1 MNSTA
6 LANKRFQRFFAM
18 ALVGVMITFSAT
30 ACGETKVAQCN
41 KLIEVINKG
50 EEIDQKFEAD
60 AESLNSFDSAEDFL
74 EFKDAASAMATVFGA
89 IADDVDTYLEAVNA
103 VKLADEELAT
113 QQESYAEQG
122 ELFSGLIRGA
132 SNLFAK
138 VSELDADDNGAPTP
152 DSSQQLM
159 DLANGFEEFSQNVEN
174 SSQGID
180 TIITK
185 INTYC
190 EVMPETG
197 ALNSEPREGR
207 S

>member
-1 MNSTA
+1 MT
-6 LANKRFQRFFAM
+6 
-18 ALVGVMITFSAT
+18 LVGGILTLSAT

-60 AESLNSFDSAEDFL
+60 AESLNRFGSNDEFS
-74 EFKDAASAMATVFGA
+74 EFKDIANAMATVFGA
-89 IADDVDTYLEAVNA
+89 IADDVDTYLEDVNA
-103 VKLADEELAT
+103 VKLADEKLVT

-122 ELFSGLIRGA
+122 KVFSGLIRGA
-132 SNLFAK
+132 SKLFAT

-159 DLANGFEEFSQNVEN
+159 DLADGFEEFSQNVET
-174 SSQGID
+174 SSQEID
-180 TIITK
+180 TIITE

-197 ALNSEPREGR
+197 ALNSEKREGNT
-207 S
+207 